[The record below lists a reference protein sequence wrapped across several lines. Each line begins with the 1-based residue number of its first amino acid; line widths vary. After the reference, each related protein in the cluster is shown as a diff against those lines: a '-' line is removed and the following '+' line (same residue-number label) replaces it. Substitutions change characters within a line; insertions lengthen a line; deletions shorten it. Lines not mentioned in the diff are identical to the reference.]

1 MQGFCLSRWVAAFPQ
16 TGCGGREPRVPC
28 QTRSFQGACGHHLH
42 GGDEQAGGRSS
53 PGLVRETA
61 GRTPGRGVREDSTQ
75 GEGNAL
81 HHLGR
86 GRREMAGRTPGRL
99 GRGRRERERERE
111 HPGLEPTR
119 GGRTGVAMRRRGP
132 GGRGARE
139 RGRLGATP
147 TPWPAEPLIARHRLR
162 AVTPH
167 RGPGPQRGHLSPLWL
182 LCRSV
187 HSAEHLLWEVAHVR
201 TATCTYRLVG
211 VPRGCPLRL

>member
-16 TGCGGREPRVPC
+16 TGCRGREPRVPC
-28 QTRSFQGACGHHLH
+28 QTRSFRGACGHHLH

-53 PGLVRETA
+53 PGLVRET
-61 GRTPGRGVREDSTQ
+61 
-75 GEGNAL
+75 
-81 HHLGR
+81 
-86 GRREMAGRTPGRL
+86 AGRTPGRL

-187 HSAEHLLWEVAHVR
+187 HSAEHLLREVAHVR

-211 VPRGCPLRL
+211 VPRGCPLRP